1 MRELI
6 SNEIHQISGGD
17 FIKDVK
23 EIYQDGLGGYALTAG
38 VISLSTGLLIGG
50 LLPKVAPICAI
61 GALIAYAIYDTQQV
75 HSHQVAVKVS

>member
-38 VISLSTGLLIGG
+38 VLSLSTGMLVGSIM
-50 LLPKVAPICAI
+50 PKIAPICAI

-75 HSHQVAVKVS
+75 HKIV

>member
-17 FIKDVK
+17 FIKDIK

-38 VISLSTGLLIGG
+38 VLSLSTGLLIGSI
-50 LLPKVAPICAI
+50 LPKIAPICAI
-61 GALIAYAIYDTQQV
+61 GTLIAYTIYDTQQV
-75 HSHQVAVKVS
+75 NKIV

>member
-6 SNEIHQISGGD
+6 SNEIHQISGGN
-17 FIKDVK
+17 FINDVK

-38 VISLSTGLLIGG
+38 VISLSTGMLVGSIM
-50 LLPKVAPICAI
+50 PKLAPICAI

-75 HSHQVAVKVS
+75 HKIV

>member
-6 SNEIHQISGGD
+6 SNEIHQIAGGD

-23 EIYQDGLGGYALTAG
+23 GIYQDGLGGYGLTTG
-38 VISLSTGLLIGG
+38 VISLSTGMLLGS
-50 LLPKVAPICAI
+50 LLPKAGPFLAI

-75 HSHQVAVKVS
+75 NKIV